1 MNRVKFS
8 KVFFVVCC
16 IIFFLFGIITA
27 VLYHYRKELPPISKL
42 KEYEMMSGTK
52 VYGKTG
58 KLVKIFASE
67 NRRNIRL
74 ADVSDTIINSI
85 LAIED
90 DTFYKHNG
98 IDIKGILRAF
108 LANITSGRISQG
120 ASTIT
125 QQLARDM
132 FLTRKRT
139 IARKLKEILLS
150 LRIERTFS
158 KNQILEMYLNKTY
171 FGAGNYGV
179 ESAAQNFFGKTVK
192 DLNLAECALI
202 ARLPQAPS
210 YLNPIKNFDVAVS
223 RSKQVLDRM
232 YELNMISNKQYLSAY
247 NDTIII
253 RKQKRQK
260 DPSDYFLELVRKY
273 IENKYGSSCLYNG
286 GFNVYTTMDWDLTNY
301 ADSVLNRHLRKF
313 EEKQEYDIKYDDF
326 PPDTTDFDTKYIQ
339 GGVYAIEPNT
349 GYVNVMIG
357 GRNFNHSKFNRIF
370 QAKRQ
375 PGSAFKPIL
384 YTAALANG
392 YTAATM
398 INDLPLVFI
407 QDDSAFWKPNNYSE
421 KNYGL
426 TRLRVA
432 LKHSRNI
439 PAVRIIYDITPQE
452 VVKCAKRIGI
462 NSPIYPYL
470 SLALGSVDVYPA
482 EIISSYCVFANGG
495 ERITPIYIKK
505 IEDESGKILEEHTP
519 QSSRVISKQLAYVM
533 TNIMQSVVDGGTAA
547 GIRWRGFYLPAA
559 GKTGTTDNF
568 QDAWCIA
575 YTTQMVLGIWAG
587 FDDNITLG
595 KGQAGA
601 YVAVPPWPYI
611 MNRAIYNN
619 SLKDTTGKPIIDKE
633 LYIFPEPE
641 GITRVDICDTTGLLA
656 QPFCQNVY
664 NEVFISGT
672 EPTIISD
679 SLGYNFEPIGYQDF
693 NLDTLFINLN
703 ESQKSKSNPKM

>member
-1 MNRVKFS
+1 MKEVKFS
-8 KVFFVVCC
+8 QVFFIVVCIIVFFV
-16 IIFFLFGIITA
+16 GIVSA
-27 VLYHYRKELPPISKL
+27 VLYHYSRELPPISKL

-52 VYGKTG
+52 VYDKTG

-67 NRRNIRL
+67 NRRTVPLSAI
-74 ADVSDTIINSI
+74 SDTLINAFI
-85 LAIED
+85 AIED
-90 DTFYKHNG
+90 DSFYKHCG
-98 IDIKGILRAF
+98 IDIIRLIKLMGINLLTLTKPKG
-108 LANITSGRISQG
+108 T
-120 ASTIT
+120 STIT

-132 FLTRKRT
+132 FLNLEQSYK
-139 IARKLKEILLS
+139 RKLKEMLLAFK
-150 LRIERTFS
+150 IERTFS
-158 KNQILEMYLNKTY
+158 KDQILEMYLNKTY

-210 YLNPIKNFDVAVS
+210 YLNPLKNYDVAVS
-223 RSKQVLDRM
+223 RSKRVLERM
-232 YELNMISNKQYLSAY
+232 FKLNMISKDQYLSAY
-247 NDTIII
+247 NDTIKIKK
-253 RKQKRQK
+253 RKKQK
-260 DPSDYFLELVRKY
+260 DPADYFLEYVRKY
-273 IENKYGSSCLYNG
+273 VENKYGSSTLYNG
-286 GFNVYTTMDWDLTNY
+286 GLNVYTTMDWDLTNY
-301 ADSVLNRHLRKF
+301 ADSVLNKHLRKF
-313 EEKQEYDIKYDDF
+313 EEKQDYDIKYDDF

-339 GGVYAIEPNT
+339 GGVYAIEPGT

-357 GRNFNHSKFNRIF
+357 GRNFNHSKFNRMF

-392 YTAATM
+392 YTPATM

-407 QDDSAFWKPNNYSE
+407 QDDSVFWNPSNYSE
-421 KNYGL
+421 KHYGL
-426 TRLRVA
+426 TRLRTA

-439 PAVRIIYDITPQE
+439 PAVKVICDITPQE
-452 VVKCAKRIGI
+452 VVKYAKRLGI
-462 NSPIYPYL
+462 ESPVYPYL
-470 SLALGSVDVYPA
+470 SLALGSAEVYPS
-482 EIISSYCVFANGG
+482 ELISLFCVFANGG
-495 ERITPIYIKK
+495 ERITPIYIKR

-519 QSSRVISKQLAYVM
+519 HSSRVISEQLAYVM

-575 YTTQMVLGIWAG
+575 YTTQMVLGIWTG

-611 MNRAIYNN
+611 MNRAVYNN
-619 SLKDTTGKPIIDKE
+619 SSKDTTGKPIIDKE
-633 LYIFPEPE
+633 LYQFPEPE
-641 GITRVDICDTTGLLA
+641 GITRVNICDTTGLLA

-679 SLGYNFEPIGYQDF
+679 SLGYNFEPIGYQFLD
-693 NLDTLFINLN
+693 LDTLFIHMVELR
-703 ESQKSKSNPKM
+703 KKKK